1 MTGLRERKKQQT
13 RQQILEVALEL
24 FRERGYD
31 DTRVQDIIERTD
43 ISEGTFF
50 NYFPTKDALLHDFAL
65 VQVDLYRGALRH
77 ELDAANVSVPDRVRE
92 LMRAA
97 AIAIGQDRDF
107 QAIVYTRSDL
117 FNASGL
123 LERRTKLMYDD
134 LAELFRIGQERGEL
148 RADIEP
154 MQLAEVLTG
163 IYHLTTINWL
173 TGWWPNER
181 EELEPRLLRAVDL
194 FLAGCRPPQ
203 KR

>member
-13 RQQILEVALEL
+13 RQEILEAALEL

-31 DTRVQDIIERTD
+31 ETRVQDIIERAQV
-43 ISEGTFF
+43 SEGTFF

-77 ELDAANVSVPDRVRE
+77 ELDAADVSVPNRVRE

-97 AIAIGQDRDF
+97 AIAVGQDREF

-117 FNASGL
+117 FNATGVL
-123 LERRTKLMYDD
+123 RKKTKLMYDD
-134 LAELFRIGQERGEL
+134 LAELFRIGQERNEIRGG
-148 RADIEP
+148 IEP
-154 MQLAEVLTG
+154 MQLAEILTG

-173 TGWWPNER
+173 GGWWEDER
-181 EELEPRLLRAVDL
+181 EELESRLLRAVDL
-194 FLAGCRPPQ
+194 FLAGCRP
-203 KR
+203 